1 MQLSNAESGS
11 CQQVLELPKVSAPQ
25 QPTMSDQFERA
36 RGERLQLLG
45 KTVFPV
51 GLPWLRKSESL
62 AHAWDVISGHRC
74 GGNGGQKRDP

>member
-1 MQLSNAESGS
+1 MSNGESGS

-36 RGERLQLLG
+36 WGQRLQLLG
-45 KTVFPV
+45 KSVFPV
-51 GLPWLRKSESL
+51 GPSRLRKSESL

-74 GGNGGQKRDP
+74 GGKGGQKRDP